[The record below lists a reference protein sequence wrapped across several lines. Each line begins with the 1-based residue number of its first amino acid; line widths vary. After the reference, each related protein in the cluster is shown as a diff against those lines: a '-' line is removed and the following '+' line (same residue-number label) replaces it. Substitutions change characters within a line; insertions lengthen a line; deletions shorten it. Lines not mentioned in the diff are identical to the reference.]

1 MENIDWV
8 GISTFSLG
16 VAFYAPVGALALAVL
31 GLLWAPFGALACAG
45 VARLRGLTPAPYAAS
60 GAKSSAIMFL
70 PWVYLFVRLAS
81 GRPPPALIVKAVY
94 ALAYAV
100 WLCMAATKAAL
111 LGNFVYGAIFQDY
124 SISLAA
130 FGVVLFGAMLGGNV
144 YTLRA
149 SVKRTLHQS
158 GGSRA
163 DKTGEDSLMPDNA
176 YLTPFGWLI
185 GWAICYALALTLT
198 VLAGMAQI

>member
-1 MENIDWV
+1 MENINWG
-8 GISTFSLG
+8 GIAAFSLG
-16 VAFYAPVGALALAVL
+16 VAFYAPFGALALAVL

-45 VARLRGLTPAPYAAS
+45 VARLRGLTPAPYAAV

-70 PWVYLFVRLAS
+70 PWVYLFAKLAS

-100 WLCMAATKAAL
+100 WLCMAVTKAAL

-124 SISLAA
+124 SIGLAA
-130 FGVVLFGAMLGGNV
+130 FGVVLYGAMLGGNV

-149 SVKRTLHQS
+149 SVKKTLQRRED
-158 GGSRA
+158 SRA
-163 DKTGEDSLMPDNA
+163 DRTGEDSLMPDNA

-198 VLAGMAQI
+198 VLAGMAQM